1 MEPSTADLVPK
12 MTGFRLKSGH
22 FGAEDLEARS
32 PGGGQPTGILRILT
46 TRPPGMGA
54 LLWPCRGPWRS
65 NPLPKGL
72 GLDPCGCQ
80 DGWSGP
86 SSEWSEDPESCDS
99 WCRQPRWVTT

>member
-46 TRPPGMGA
+46 TRPPGWVPSCGHVEAPGGLTLSLRVWVWTPVDARMGGQDRH
-54 LLWPCRGPWRS
+54 LSGLRTR
-65 NPLPKGL
+65 NPVIPGV
-72 GLDPCGCQ
+72 GSP
-80 DGWSGP
+80 DG
-86 SSEWSEDPESCDS
+86 
-99 WCRQPRWVTT
+99 